1 MIKENKKLK
10 DLTYDEYANFKSNIC
25 GYNQECNNCPFRM
38 CNCESP
44 DSKESW
50 FNNKEM
56 YSEKFLNQEIP
67 VDKELLSEEDRTY
80 LTNMYN
86 LINVKNKDIHS
97 IRKLVGKPLGKSLG
111 KKIGYIE
118 IIFNSNVEGFGE
130 ERFLSPLFNS
140 EERFLKLDEYRKYK
154 LEELGL

>member
-10 DLTYDEYANFKSNIC
+10 DLTYDEYANFKSFEC
-25 GYNQECNNCPFRM
+25 GYYGSCDSCPFRTG
-38 CNCESP
+38 NCESP
-44 DSKESW
+44 DSKDSW

-56 YSEKFLNQEIP
+56 YSEYFLNQVLP
-67 VDKELLSEEDRTY
+67 VNKELLSEEDRRY
-80 LTNMYN
+80 LTNIYN

-97 IRKLVGKPLGKSLG
+97 IRKLVGNPLGKKVG
-111 KKIGYIE
+111 YKIGYIE
-118 IIFNSNVEGFGE
+118 IIFNSNVEGLGE

>member
-10 DLTYDEYANFKSNIC
+10 ELTYDEYAYFKSFEC
-25 GYNQECNNCPFRM
+25 GYYGSCDICPFRTG
-38 CNCESP
+38 NCESP
-44 DSKESW
+44 DSKDSW

-56 YSEKFLNQEIP
+56 YSEGFLNQELS
-67 VDKELLSEEDRTY
+67 VCKELLDDKDRRY
-80 LTNMYN
+80 LTNIFN

-97 IRKLVGKPLGKSLG
+97 IRKLVGKSLG
-111 KKIGYIE
+111 KKFVYIE
-118 IIFNSNVEGFGE
+118 IIFNSNVEGYGE